1 LALLLIHGC
10 TAEDKPNLKEMT
22 PEQKKAYE
30 LKKRMDRAD
39 WTTNPAKTYRKFFGK
54 KGLETHSL
62 SDTQLKQ
69 LTEEVQ
75 NKSEWQA
82 VSMTTYWD
90 CSSQYCLSFKPGRDN
105 LKQTCPNV
113 NNNIWHKGPRKID
126 HASERLGLFE
136 GKDGHVYGTVAASSS
151 LGVDDKQSMG
161 CGKCYAIRRGEDGN
175 WGGAY
180 KSLKMTVMVSNWC
193 PPDRDAPCPAPGK
206 IGQFGTKY
214 HFDLAVPGGGMGTMP
229 TCAHT
234 YAREEP
240 KRSYESLK
248 QAFNNTLH
256 SCSLLPHSLQDSC
269 HLYTKKIANTPLN
282 LGLAFA
288 QVDCPA
294 ELLDRFECNKP
305 CPTCEDPLTF
315 EQLDSLVKKE
325 GSTRLLSKAEA
336 RAWKAGK
343 GMAEQAADEKSAAFL
358 QK

>member
-1 LALLLIHGC
+1 
-10 TAEDKPNLKEMT
+10 MT
-22 PEQKKAYE
+22 PEQKKAYD

-62 SDTQLKQ
+62 SDAQLKQ

-161 CGKCYAIRRGEDGN
+161 CGKCYAIRRGEDAN
-175 WGGAY
+175 FGGY
-180 KSLKMTVMVSNWC
+180 YHDTELTVMVSNWC
-193 PPDRDAPCPAPGK
+193 PASRDAPCPAPGK
-206 IGQFGTKY
+206 IGEFGTKY

-234 YAREEP
+234 YQKEDG
-240 KRSYESLK
+240 RSIEKLK
-248 QAFNNTLH
+248 HAFNNTLH
-256 SCSLLPHSLQDSC
+256 SCSELPFSLQKSC
-269 HLYTKKIANTPLN
+269 YLYHKKVAQYPLN
-282 LGLAFA
+282 LGIAA
-288 QVDCPA
+288 AEVDCPP
-294 ELLDRFECNKP
+294 ELTERFECNKK
-305 CPTCEDPLTF
+305 CVGKDSCDDPLNWH
-315 EQLDSLVKKE
+315 QLNTIVKK
-325 GSTRLLSKAEA
+325 GGQLTKAEKK
-336 RAWKAGK
+336 AWQANISMSELKIQEG
-343 GMAEQAADEKSAAFL
+343 AEGGAFR
-358 QK
+358 QKLSLKKK